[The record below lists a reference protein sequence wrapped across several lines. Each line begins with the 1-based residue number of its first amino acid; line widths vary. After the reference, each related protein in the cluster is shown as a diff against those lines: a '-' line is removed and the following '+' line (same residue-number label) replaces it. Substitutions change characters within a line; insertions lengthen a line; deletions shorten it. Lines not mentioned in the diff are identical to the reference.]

1 MSPAVVEDLK
11 GILILPHGKTIK
23 HYKAELEEKLKI
35 NDSLV
40 AKDYTPNTE
49 MNKRIAATIRKKDQT
64 WIKCGLA
71 MDHVALNVQT
81 RKLED
86 MILVK
91 EGKYNGKFRP
101 TSHLCCFVLTPYD
114 RDLPKFLIFAQQC
127 YDGKAR

>member
-11 GILILPHGKTIK
+11 RILILPHGKTIK

-71 MDHVALNVQT
+71 MDHNGRMGETLVTKWGCNRHPT
-81 RKLED
+81 RTQERCRRREIWELK
-86 MILVK
+86 
-91 EGKYNGKFRP
+91 
-101 TSHLCCFVLTPYD
+101 
-114 RDLPKFLIFAQQC
+114 
-127 YDGKAR
+127 